1 MSELHAFNE
10 ALNKRAG
17 RRLIPS
23 ILVGLGFLAVIF
35 STMAFAPIIFA
46 AFVATAVLIALRELS
61 AAFSARGI
69 QIKYPQVAL
78 ATSAILISAWFG
90 GLPGLSI
97 SIVVAVI
104 SLLFLQLLS
113 GIDGFVRNA
122 TGNTFVLLYPGFIA
136 GFIFLLAR
144 SGDGFAYI
152 TTLVILVGVNDTFAY
167 LTGLAIGKHP
177 LASKISPKKTW
188 EGFFGGLILTSIASA
203 LAFNFL
209 LDHHYLVGAL
219 AGVLGV
225 MAATT
230 GDLIESAIKRDL
242 ALKDMG
248 TLLPGH
254 GGMLDRLDSA
264 LVTAPV
270 FWCVIELLKRFG

>member
-1 MSELHAFNE
+1 MSDLHAFNE

-23 ILVGLGFLAVIF
+23 ILVGLGLLAIIF
-35 STMAFAPIIFA
+35 ISMAFAPFIFA
-46 AFVATAVLIALRELS
+46 LFVATAVLIALRELTG
-61 AAFSARGI
+61 AFSARGI
-69 QIKYPQVAL
+69 AISFPRVAVATTTIL
-78 ATSAILISAWFG
+78 ASAWFG
-90 GLPGLSI
+90 GLPGLSV

-104 SLLFLQLLS
+104 ALLFFQLLS

-122 TGNTFVLLYPGFIA
+122 TGNTFVLLYPGFVA

-144 SGDGFAYI
+144 SGEGFNYI

-167 LTGLAIGKHP
+167 LTGLAFGKHP
-177 LASKISPKKTW
+177 LAPKISPKKTW
-188 EGFFGGLILTSIASA
+188 EGFFGGLVFTSVASA
-203 LAFNFL
+203 IAFNIL
-209 LDHHYLVGAL
+209 LDQSYLIGAL

-225 MAATT
+225 VAATI

-264 LVTAPV
+264 LITAPV

>member
-1 MSELHAFNE
+1 MSDLHAFNE

-23 ILVGLGFLAVIF
+23 ILVGLGLLAIIF
-35 STMAFAPIIFA
+35 TTLTFAPIIFA
-46 AFVATAVLIALRELS
+46 AFVTTAVLLALRELTG
-61 AAFSARGI
+61 AFAARGI
-69 QIKYPQVAL
+69 SIKYLQVAI
-78 ATSAILISAWFG
+78 ATIAILLSAWFG
-90 GLPGLSI
+90 GLPGLSV

-104 SLLFLQLLS
+104 SLLFIQLLS

-122 TGNTFVLLYPGFIA
+122 TGNTFVLLYPGFVA

-167 LTGLAIGKHP
+167 LTGLAIGRHP
-177 LASKISPKKTW
+177 LAPKISPKKTW
-188 EGFFGGLILTSIASA
+188 EGFFGGMLFTSIASA
-203 LAFNFL
+203 LAFNLL
-209 LDHHYLVGAL
+209 LDHHYLIGAI
-219 AGVLGV
+219 AGLLGV
-225 MAATT
+225 IAATV

-264 LVTAPV
+264 LITAPV